1 MSDWKKYT
9 EVEWNNPNYN
19 KFHIDTRDFHCSMDL
34 DPEPHDDY
42 QTLSKNKER
51 FFFTEDELKSE
62 IDRLYNESGGEGNW
76 RMLYLESEDSRV
88 IGWKLKY
95 IRIFRTDLGF
105 IVCNSYNKAIPK
117 DILSSKVGQEH
128 LNHH

>member
-1 MSDWKKYT
+1 MSDWKKHT
-9 EVEWNNPNYN
+9 EIEWNNPNYN
-19 KFHIDTRDFHCSMDL
+19 KFHIDTRDFRCSMDL

-42 QTLSKNKER
+42 QTLVKYKER
-51 FFFTEDELKSE
+51 FFYTEAEVKSE
-62 IDRLYNESGGEGNW
+62 IERLYSESGGEVKW
-76 RMLYLESEDSRV
+76 RMLYLESKDSRV
-88 IGWKLKY
+88 LGWKMKY
-95 IRIFRTDLGF
+95 IRIFRTELGF